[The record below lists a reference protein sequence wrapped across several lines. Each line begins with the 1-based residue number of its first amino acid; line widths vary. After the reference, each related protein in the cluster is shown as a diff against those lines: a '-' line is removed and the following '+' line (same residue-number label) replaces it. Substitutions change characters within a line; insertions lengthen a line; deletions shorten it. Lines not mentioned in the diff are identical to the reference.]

1 MATNPVTQP
10 PGGSQQ
16 SPAQQNAAARAAVL
30 AASVNMTQR
39 IFSSTFVPATA
50 GNVLNIV
57 PRNVGLIKGFYVKVS
72 GSITAQGGSAAT
84 TATIFGTSNILSQIV
99 FTDLNNYTRIN
110 TAGWHLGMVN
120 SAKAHHPWGGVF
132 TSSGYPVPYG
142 NGFSVQSSSGLPTA
156 AGAAVTFEQ
165 WYYVPLAYH
174 SRDLRGAVYA
184 NVINATMN
192 LQLTVNSNVV
202 SAAAT
207 DPTLAIFA
215 GGSGATG
222 GTITSCNVTVYQEFL
237 DQLPVGQNG
246 VILPQQDLSTI
257 YELKNTAVVGLTT
270 GLDFPIPYTNFRS
283 FLSTCAVFDN
293 FGATVSAAGAD
304 INYWAIQSANF
315 TNLMQVEPHF
325 VALKAR
331 NKIFSDF
338 PTVPTGNNIMSY
350 YFDHRDKPI
359 NTVQYG
365 NMELILNPGGTLG
378 TAPVVLIGY
387 EDMGLQNTIIPAGSL
402 PGG

>member
-1 MATNPVTQP
+1 MATNPPIQ
-10 PGGSQQ
+10 PGGNQP
-16 SPAQQNAAARAAVL
+16 SPAQVNAQARSAVL
-30 AASVNMTQR
+30 SASVNMIQKV
-39 IFSSTFVPATA
+39 FSSTFVPANS

-57 PRNVGLIKGFYVKVS
+57 PRNVGLIKGFYVKVVATVS
-72 GSITAQGGSAAT
+72 AVGGAAAAT
-84 TATIFGTSNILSQIV
+84 VTPFGAANILSQIV

-110 TAGWHLGMVN
+110 TAGWHLNMVN

-132 TSSGYPVPYG
+132 ASTGYPANYA
-142 NGFSVQSSSGLPTA
+142 NGFNVQAATVPTA
-156 AGAAVTFEQ
+156 GGANGQIEM
-165 WYYVPLAYH
+165 WYHVPLAYH
-174 SRDLRGAVYA
+174 ARDLRGAVYA

-192 LQLTVNSNVV
+192 LQLTLNSNPV
-202 SAAAT
+202 AAAAA
-207 DPTLAIFA
+207 DPTLAVYA
-215 GGSGATG
+215 GGAAATG
-222 GTITSCNVTVYQEFL
+222 GAITTATVTVYQEFL

-246 VILPQQDLSTI
+246 VILPYQDLSTI

-293 FGATVSAAGAD
+293 FGAAVATPGAD
-304 INYWAIQSANF
+304 VNYWAIQSANF
-315 TNLMQVEPHF
+315 TNMLQVEPHF
-325 VALKAR
+325 IALKAR

-338 PTVPTGNNIMSY
+338 PINAANNVAAY

-365 NMELILNPGGTLG
+365 NMELILNPAGTLA
-378 TAPVVLIGY
+378 TNPVVLIGY
-387 EDMGLQNTIIPAGSL
+387 EDMGLQNTIIPAGSF